1 MLQIPEIQ
9 NVQCF
14 HSMEDI
20 ANSELSSLSKDYKL
34 QQSSLKSL
42 SPMDSDNKSK
52 EMQVRTQHSSFNF
65 K

>member
-9 NVQCF
+9 NVECF

-20 ANSELSSLSKDYKL
+20 ANSELSSLSKDYEL

-42 SPMDSDNKSK
+42 SSIRDMDSTLK
-52 EMQVRTQHSSFNF
+52 FYF
-65 K
+65 